1 MTDVV
6 DEERDVEW
14 RHYWKLLND
23 GLVHMTVT
31 EFKDEM
37 DTLGWCTDSPALKK
51 ACAAAVS
58 RYDSSP
64 IARAANIR

>member
-1 MTDVV
+1 MTNA
-6 DEERDVEW
+6 DEDARGIEW

-37 DTLGWCTDSPALKK
+37 DVLGQHTDSPALKK